1 MMEQVYKRPFMKIS
15 ELAKQLNINPTELR
29 HRISDFGIDI
39 GKKARTVKDK
49 TAEEIIKKIEAE
61 KKILEINQEK
71 EESEKKEPKETE
83 EKVKPIK
90 IGESITV
97 KDFSAAINQ
106 PVTEVIKRLMMNG
119 VMATIN
125 ESIDFE
131 TAAIIA
137 EEFDVKVREEKEKEE
152 ETKDEGPKELKDRP
166 PVITVMGH
174 VDHGKTSLLDKIRET
189 NVVAG
194 ESGGITQHIG
204 AYRVSVKT
212 KEGSSRPGEAGAG
225 KKRVITFLDTPG
237 HEAFTAMRAHGA
249 KITDIAVLVVAADDG
264 VKPQT
269 KEAIDHAKSAGVP
282 IIIAINKI
290 DKPAADPQ
298 RVKKELADYGLS
310 TEDWGGST
318 PFALV
323 SAKEGKGIDELME
336 LILLV
341 ADLQELKANYAGH
354 AQGVVIESQKD
365 PQIGPRATI
374 LVQKGIL
381 QTGAPVIIGKVYGK
395 IRRMK
400 DDLGKIIT
408 SAQPSDPVTI
418 IGLSDVPGFGE
429 TLIEVE
435 SEKEAKKLVEETGT
449 NEAKKVL
456 GISEVA
462 QNVREGKLK
471 ELNIIL
477 KCDVDGSISAIRD
490 SLAAIS
496 SEDVKV
502 KIIRA
507 AVGDITETDIMMAQA
522 SNALVIGFRVATSPA
537 AKKIASQNKIK
548 ISNYDVIYQLID
560 DVYAAASGLL
570 EPEIV
575 ETEVGKL
582 KVLATFAK
590 TKTKQVIGGKVTEG
604 VIEKDL
610 DVDIYR
616 ESEKIG
622 HGKLANLQQNKKNVS
637 SVEEGF
643 ECGLEIETS
652 ADIQEDD
659 KIMAIRKEEILKKLS
674 K

>member
-1 MMEQVYKRPFMKIS
+1 MKIS
-15 ELAKQLNINPTELR
+15 ELAKQLNMNPTELR

-49 TAEEIIKKIEAE
+49 TAEEIIKKVEAE
-61 KKILEINQEK
+61 QKVLQMNE
-71 EESEKKEPKETE
+71 EKKAESDKKEKKAE
-83 EKVKPIK
+83 EKSESIK
-90 IGESITV
+90 IGENITV
-97 KDFSAAINQ
+97 KDFAGKINQ
-106 PVTEVIKRLMMNG
+106 PVTEVIKHLMMNG

-137 EEFDVKVREEKEKEE
+137 DEFGIKVDQEKEKKE
-152 ETKDEGPKELKDRP
+152 ETTDEGPQDLKDRP

-174 VDHGKTSLLDKIRET
+174 VDHGKTSLLDKIREA

-204 AYRVSVKT
+204 AYKVSIKT
-212 KEGSSRPGEAGAG
+212 KEG
-225 KKRVITFLDTPG
+225 KKRAITFLDTPG

-290 DKPAADPQ
+290 DKSTADPQ

-318 PFALV
+318 PYVEV
-323 SAKEGKGIDELME
+323 SAKEGKGVDELLD
-336 LILLV
+336 LILVV
-341 ADLQELKANYAGH
+341 ADLGGIKANFAGH

-381 QTGAPVIIGKVYGK
+381 KTGMPVIVGKVYGK

-400 DDLGKIIT
+400 DDTGKIIT
-408 SAQPSDPVTI
+408 EASPSDPVTI

-429 TLIEVE
+429 NLIQVE
-435 SEKEAKKLVEETGT
+435 SEKEAKKLVEATDQK
-449 NEAKKVL
+449 NAQKVL

-462 QNVREGKLK
+462 QSVREGKLK
-471 ELNIIL
+471 ELNIVL

-490 SLAAIS
+490 SLSAIS

-507 AVGDITETDIMMAQA
+507 AVGDITETDVMMAQA
-522 SNALVIGFRVATSPA
+522 SGALIIGFRVNTSPA
-537 AKKIASQNKIK
+537 AKKIAAQQKIK

-582 KVLATFAK
+582 KVLAVFAK
-590 TKTKQVIGGKVTEG
+590 TKTKQVIGGKVSDG
-604 VIEKDL
+604 VIEKGL
-610 DVDIYR
+610 DVAIYR

-622 HGKLANLQQNKKNVS
+622 SGKLVNLQQNKKNVS

-643 ECGLEIETS
+643 ECGLEIETNVS
-652 ADIQEDD
+652 IEEGD
-659 KIMAIRKEEILKKLS
+659 KVMAIRKEEILKKLS